1 MKYFTNCFV
10 YTIKVVISILSL
22 IYVLPHTESIFIVSL
37 TVSIARIFI
46 VCPAIRHSQLLLCL
60 FLLLYKSINLF
71 CSFTL
76 KPTQCI

>member
-1 MKYFTNCFV
+1 MKYFTYCFV

-46 VCPAIRHSQLLLCL
+46 VYPAIRHSQLLLAL
-60 FLLLYKSINLF
+60 FVSIALQINKSF
-71 CSFTL
+71 
-76 KPTQCI
+76 